1 MATIRHQGPSNGRMP
16 RGPANSRSTRACV
29 AFGAIAGGMLGSAD
43 GFLLHYALSLPA
55 RASDGL
61 VWGAALGAG
70 GGAAY
75 ALLQRALRGAGAEQ
89 WIGTTLGFLYGL
101 IPGVV
106 LFFRLFIVERVVIVG
121 WPVSLWFIAGAVLGL
136 LPGAALDRGFDA
148 VLPPG
153 DSGSEVHADP
163 RAPADRS
170 R

>member
-1 MATIRHQGPSNGRMP
+1 MATIRHQGPSNGRTP
-16 RGPANSRSTRACV
+16 HGPADSRSTRACV
-29 AFGAIAGGMLGSAD
+29 AFGAIAGGILGSAD

-55 RASDGL
+55 PASDGL

-75 ALLQRALRGAGAEQ
+75 ALLERAVRGASAGQ
-89 WIGTTLGFLYGL
+89 WIGTALGFLYGL
-101 IPGVV
+101 IPGVA
-106 LFFRLFIVERVVIVG
+106 LFLRLLIVEGVVIVG
-121 WPVSLWFIAGAVLGL
+121 ERTALWFIAGGVLGL
-136 LPGAALDRGFDA
+136 VPGAALDRVFDA

-153 DSGSEVHADP
+153 GSGSLVEADP